1 MKNYRHLPYLLAA
14 SLLLSGCN
22 FLFGSKEDLTVDDV
36 LRQGAIDPNVTQQV
50 VGYVPVL
57 PVWGGFSSP
66 TDVYVGYDELVY
78 VADATGLHIL
88 DLKGSRQAVLP
99 IPGAT
104 KVVQDRRLYT
114 YVLGRA
120 DREING
126 ENFNLAA
133 VYILGGAGTGNPV
146 ILDTLIHPF
155 NDLTRANTNF
165 RGAADVQVE
174 FTGLVPLIDNS
185 FYLSRRGPTNSQIST
200 AAPDNAILIY
210 RPDFSNN
217 GYAQGLNAQTSSLRS
232 VLDVSG
238 MAGFLAPPQLVFGM
252 SNSRD
257 FILLQERA
265 NAEYKVLWIRQQ
277 TSEESGT
284 VYLENQNMLNFDTSR
299 ADRFLYDSFRFGK
312 PADICV
318 APDETNYIFVIDSEK
333 DSLFQFT
340 SLGFEGV
347 NPPRNSG
354 LTKQV
359 IASFGGRGSG
369 PFQFNNPRGVAYMQ
383 RTVYV
388 ADTGNGRI
396 LRYRLSTDLER

>member
-1 MKNYRHLPYLLAA
+1 MKNLVIY
-14 SLLLSGCN
+14 SLLSVSFLLTGCN
-22 FLFGSKEDLTVDDV
+22 FLFGTREDETVSDV
-36 LRQGAIDPNVTQQV
+36 FRQGAIDPNVSQQV

-57 PVWGGFSSP
+57 PIWGGFANP

-78 VADATGLHIL
+78 VADAAGVHIL
-88 DLKGSRQAVLP
+88 DLKGTRQALMP

-120 DREING
+120 DRLING
-126 ENFNLAA
+126 EIFNLAA
-133 VYILGGAGTGNPV
+133 VYVLTGAGTGNPQ

-165 RGAADVQVE
+165 RGQADVAVE

-185 FYLSRRGPTNSQIST
+185 FYLARRGPTNSQIST
-200 AAPDNAILIY
+200 AAPDNAILVY
-210 RPDFSNN
+210 RSDLTNN
-217 GYAQGLNAQTSSLRS
+217 GYAQGLNANTSSLRS

-252 SNSRD
+252 NSTRD
-257 FILLQERA
+257 FLLLQSRTT
-265 NAEYKVLWIRQQ
+265 AEYKTLWIRQQ
-277 TSEESGT
+277 TSEEAGT
-284 VYLENQNMLNFDTSR
+284 VYIENQNMLNFDTTK
-299 ADRFLYDSFRFGK
+299 ATRFLYDSFRFGK
-312 PADICV
+312 PADVCI

-369 PFQFNNPRGVAYMQ
+369 PFEFNQPQGVAYM
-383 RTVYV
+383 RRIVYV

-396 LRYRLSTDLER
+396 MRFKLSTDLER

>member
-1 MKNYRHLPYLLAA
+1 MKNLFVYT
-14 SLLLSGCN
+14 LLSFSLFLTGCN
-22 FLFGSKEDLTVDDV
+22 FLFGTREDETVSDIF
-36 LRQGAIDPNVTQQV
+36 RQGAIDPNVAQQV

-57 PVWGGFSSP
+57 PIWGGFANP

-78 VADATGLHIL
+78 VADAAGVHIL
-88 DLKGSRQAVLP
+88 DLKGTRQALLP

-120 DREING
+120 TRVING
-126 ENFNLAA
+126 ESWNLAA
-133 VYILGGAGTGNPV
+133 VYVLTGAGTGNPQ

-165 RGAADVQVE
+165 RGVADQNVE

-210 RPDFSNN
+210 RSDLSNN
-217 GYAQGLNAQTSSLRS
+217 GYAQGLNANTSSLRS

-252 SNSRD
+252 NSTRD
-257 FILLQERA
+257 FIMLQSRA
-265 NAEYKVLWIRQQ
+265 AAEYKTLWIRQQ
-277 TSEESGT
+277 TSEEAGT
-284 VYLENQNMLNFDTSR
+284 VYIENQNMLNFDTTK
-299 ADRFLYDSFRFGK
+299 ATRFLYDSFRFGK
-312 PADICV
+312 PADVCI

-369 PFQFNNPRGVAYMQ
+369 PFEFNQPQGVAYM
-383 RTVYV
+383 RRIVYV

-396 LRYRLSTDLER
+396 MRYKLSTDLER

>member
-1 MKNYRHLPYLLAA
+1 MKNILFYALLVF
-14 SLLLSGCN
+14 SLFLTGCN
-22 FLFGSKEDLTVDDV
+22 FLFGTREDETVSDV
-36 LRQGAIDPNVTQQV
+36 FRQGAIDPNVSQQV

-57 PVWGGFSSP
+57 PIWGGFANP
-66 TDVYVGYDELVY
+66 TDVFVGYDELVY
-78 VADATGLHIL
+78 VADAAGVHIL
-88 DLKGSRQAVLP
+88 DLKGTRQALIA

-120 DREING
+120 NRLING
-126 ENFNLAA
+126 ENWNLAA
-133 VYILGGAGTGNPV
+133 VYVLTGAGTGNPQ

-165 RGAADVQVE
+165 RGVADQNVE
-174 FTGLVPLIDNS
+174 FTGLVPLIDNG

-200 AAPDNAILIY
+200 AAPDNSILVY
-210 RPDFSNN
+210 RNDLTNN
-217 GYAQGLNAQTSSLRS
+217 GYAQGLNANSSSLRS
-232 VLDVSG
+232 ILDVSG

-257 FILLQERA
+257 FLLLQSRSS
-265 NAEYKVLWIRQQ
+265 AEYKTLWIRQQ
-277 TSEESGT
+277 TSEEAGT
-284 VYLENQNMLNFDTSR
+284 VYIENQNMLNFDTTK
-299 ADRFLYDSFRFGK
+299 ATRFLYDSFRFGK

-347 NPPRNSG
+347 NPPPNSG

-369 PFQFNNPRGVAYMQ
+369 PFEFNQPQGVAYM
-383 RTVYV
+383 RRIVYV

-396 LRYRLSTDLER
+396 MRFKLSTDLER

>member
-1 MKNYRHLPYLLAA
+1 MKNLLIY
-14 SLLLSGCN
+14 SLLCLSFVFTGCE
-22 FLFGSKEDLTVDDV
+22 FLFGTREDATVSDV
-36 LRQGAIDPNVTQQV
+36 FRQGAIDPNVSQQV

-57 PVWGGFSSP
+57 PIWGGFANP

-78 VADATGLHIL
+78 VADAAGVHIL
-88 DLKGSRQAVLP
+88 DLKGTRQALIP

-104 KVVQDRRLYT
+104 KVVQDRRLFT

-120 DREING
+120 SRSING
-126 ENFNLAA
+126 ENWNLAA
-133 VYILGGAGTGNPV
+133 VYVLTGAGTGNPQ
-146 ILDTLIHPF
+146 IIDTLIHPF

-165 RGAADVQVE
+165 RGVADQNVE

-200 AAPDNAILIY
+200 AAPDNAILVY
-210 RPDFSNN
+210 RSDLSNN
-217 GYAQGLNAQTSSLRS
+217 GYALGLNANSSSLRS
-232 VLDVSG
+232 VLDISG

-252 SNSRD
+252 STSRD
-257 FILLQERA
+257 FILLQTRPA
-265 NAEYKVLWIRQQ
+265 AEYKTLWIRQQ
-277 TSEESGT
+277 NSEEAGT
-284 VYLENQNMLNFDTSR
+284 VYLENQNMLNFDTTKAS
-299 ADRFLYDSFRFGK
+299 RFLYDSFRFGK

-369 PFQFNNPRGVAYMQ
+369 PFQFNQPQGVAYM
-383 RTVYV
+383 RRIVYV

-396 LRYRLSTDLER
+396 MRFKLSTDLEL

>member
-1 MKNYRHLPYLLAA
+1 LP
-14 SLLLSGCN
+14 
-22 FLFGSKEDLTVDDV
+22 
-36 LRQGAIDPNVTQQV
+36 I
-50 VGYVPVL
+50 
-57 PVWGGFSSP
+57 WGGFANP

-78 VADATGLHIL
+78 VADAAGVHIL
-88 DLKGSRQAVLP
+88 DLKGTRQALLA

-120 DREING
+120 NQSING
-126 ENFNLAA
+126 ENWNLAA
-133 VYILGGAGTGNPV
+133 VYIISGAGTGNPQ

-165 RGAADVQVE
+165 RGLADQNVE

-185 FYLSRRGPTNSQIST
+185 FYLARRGPTNSQIST
-200 AAPDNAILIY
+200 AAPDNAILVY
-210 RPDFSNN
+210 RSDFTNN
-217 GYAQGLNAQTSSLRS
+217 GFAQGLNANTSSLRS

-252 SNSRD
+252 SSSRD
-257 FILLQERA
+257 FILLQSRPA
-265 NAEYKVLWIRQQ
+265 AEYKTLWIRQQ
-277 TSEESGT
+277 NSEESGT
-284 VYLENQNMLNFDTSR
+284 VYLENQNMLNFDTTK
-299 ADRFLYDSFRFGK
+299 ANRFLYDSFRFGK

-369 PFQFNNPRGVAYMQ
+369 PFEFNQPQGVAYM
-383 RTVYV
+383 RRIVYV

-396 LRYRLSTDLER
+396 MRYKLSTDLER

>member
-1 MKNYRHLPYLLAA
+1 MKNILFYALLVFSLYLT
-14 SLLLSGCN
+14 GCN
-22 FLFGSKEDLTVDDV
+22 FLFGTREDETVSDV
-36 LRQGAIDPNVTQQV
+36 FRQGAIDPNVSQQV

-57 PVWGGFSSP
+57 PIWGGFANP
-66 TDVYVGYDELVY
+66 TDVFVGYDELVY
-78 VADATGLHIL
+78 VADAAGVHIL
-88 DLKGSRQAVLP
+88 DLKGTRQALIA

-120 DREING
+120 NRLING
-126 ENFNLAA
+126 ENWNLAA
-133 VYILGGAGTGNPV
+133 VYVLTGAGTGNPQ

-165 RGAADVQVE
+165 RGVADQNVE
-174 FTGLVPLIDNS
+174 FTGLVPLIDNG

-200 AAPDNAILIY
+200 AAPDNAILVY
-210 RPDFSNN
+210 RNDLTNN
-217 GYAQGLNAQTSSLRS
+217 GYAQGLNANSSSLRS
-232 VLDVSG
+232 ILDVSG

-252 SNSRD
+252 SSSRD
-257 FILLQERA
+257 FLLLQSRTS
-265 NAEYKVLWIRQQ
+265 AEYKTLWIRQQ
-277 TSEESGT
+277 TSEEAGT
-284 VYLENQNMLNFDTSR
+284 VYIENQNMLNFDTTKATR
-299 ADRFLYDSFRFGK
+299 YLYDSFRFGK
-312 PADICV
+312 PADVCV

-347 NPPRNSG
+347 NPPPNSG

-369 PFQFNNPRGVAYMQ
+369 PFEFNQPQGVAYM
-383 RTVYV
+383 RRIVYV

-396 LRYRLSTDLER
+396 MRFKLSTDLER

>member
-1 MKNYRHLPYLLAA
+1 MKNSVLFSLIGL

-22 FLFGSKEDLTVDDV
+22 FLFGTKDDDTVSDV
-36 LRQGAIDPNVTQQV
+36 FRQGAIDPNVSQQV

-57 PVWGGFSSP
+57 PIWGGFANP

-78 VADATGLHIL
+78 VADAAGVHIL
-88 DLKGSRQAVLP
+88 DLKGTRQALLP

-120 DREING
+120 NRTING
-126 ENFNLAA
+126 EDWNLAA
-133 VYILGGAGTGNPV
+133 VYVITGAGTGNSQ

-165 RGAADVQVE
+165 RGVADQNVE

-200 AAPDNAILIY
+200 AAPDNAILVY
-210 RPDFSNN
+210 RSDLSNN
-217 GYAQGLNAQTSSLRS
+217 GYAQGLNANTSSLRS

-238 MAGFLAPPQLVFGM
+238 MTGFLAPPQLVFGM
-252 SNSRD
+252 SSSRD
-257 FILLQERA
+257 FILLQSRA
-265 NAEYKVLWIRQQ
+265 AAEYKTLWIRQQ
-277 TSEESGT
+277 NSEEAGT
-284 VYLENQNMLNFDTSR
+284 VYLENQNMLNFDTTK
-299 ADRFLYDSFRFGK
+299 ANRFLYDSFRFGK

-369 PFQFNNPRGVAYMQ
+369 PFEFNQPQGVAYM
-383 RTVYV
+383 RRIVYV

-396 LRYRLSTDLER
+396 MRFKLSTDLER

>member
-1 MKNYRHLPYLLAA
+1 MKNLLIY
-14 SLLLSGCN
+14 SLLCLSFVFTGCE
-22 FLFGSKEDLTVDDV
+22 FLFGTREDATVSDV
-36 LRQGAIDPNVTQQV
+36 FRQGAIDPNVNQQV

-57 PVWGGFSSP
+57 PIWGGFANP

-78 VADATGLHIL
+78 VADAAGVHIL
-88 DLKGSRQAVLP
+88 DLKGTRQALIP

-104 KVVQDRRLYT
+104 KVVQDRRLFT

-120 DREING
+120 SRSING
-126 ENFNLAA
+126 ENWNLAA
-133 VYILGGAGTGNPV
+133 VYVLTGAGTGNPQ
-146 ILDTLIHPF
+146 IIDTLIHPF

-165 RGAADVQVE
+165 RGVADQNVE

-200 AAPDNAILIY
+200 AAPDNAILVY
-210 RPDFSNN
+210 RSDLSNN
-217 GYAQGLNAQTSSLRS
+217 GYALGLNANSSSLRS
-232 VLDVSG
+232 VLDISG

-252 SNSRD
+252 STSRD
-257 FILLQERA
+257 FILLQTRPA
-265 NAEYKVLWIRQQ
+265 AEYKTLWIRQQ
-277 TSEESGT
+277 NSEEAGT
-284 VYLENQNMLNFDTSR
+284 VYLENQNMLNFDTTKAS
-299 ADRFLYDSFRFGK
+299 RFLYDSFRFGK

-369 PFQFNNPRGVAYMQ
+369 PFQFNQPQGVAYM
-383 RTVYV
+383 RRIVYV

-396 LRYRLSTDLER
+396 MRFKLSTDLEL